1 MQKMAGKTVKSHDF
15 GGGGQGLGR
24 DGRDKRDSRDDGG
37 VKGRFWAS
45 EAKKSEKPQKR
56 IDKRKKG
63 VRIGGLFTEPTTGEH
78 RNAQYQERDEAR
90 EDG

>member
-1 MQKMAGKTVKSHDF
+1 MD
-15 GGGGQGLGR
+15 GGGWAGTGWTKGTA
-24 DGRDKRDSRDDGG
+24 G
-37 VKGRFWAS
+37 VKGMARGRFGAS

-78 RNAQYQERDEAR
+78 RNAQYQERNEAR